1 MWDLKVNA
9 ALFLVKMTEWA
20 LEVLAGRVW
29 PLDRRIER
37 LLRPTSH
44 QEISRC
50 QTIPF
55 EHSGWVSAFLQTELT
70 ISSRTARSFPLL
82 EKLTFSGISSCLWAL
97 MFDWNVTPHRLAL
110 FMYKMEKK
118 KRFSVQSSSVV
129 TRQSI
134 WEMKTCTPV
143 TCCVQCFLES
153 HYFWI
158 NLCWWQFH
166 CLLLLLLLL

>member
-1 MWDLKVNA
+1 MLNFSSLSPAD
-9 ALFLVKMTEWA
+9 EW
-20 LEVLAGRVW
+20 
-29 PLDRRIER
+29 
-37 LLRPTSH
+37 H
-44 QEISRC
+44 QPSWQSWWVMSILQKLISVE
-50 QTIPF
+50 T
-55 EHSGWVSAFLQTELT
+55 L
-70 ISSRTARSFPLL
+70 
-82 EKLTFSGISSCLWAL
+82 CLWAL
-97 MFDWNVTPHRLAL
+97 MVDWNVTPHRLASCL
-110 FMYKMEKK
+110 VQVCSCT

-166 CLLLLLLLL
+166 CLLLWWYYYGAFILLLFLCRIVFIFSLILSSLS

>member
-1 MWDLKVNA
+1 MYLTSLTLCRKADKHISQNVE
-9 ALFLVKMTEWA
+9 LFLTKASWWVAPA
-20 LEVLAGRVW
+20 LMAELM
-29 PLDRRIER
+29 
-37 LLRPTSH
+37 SH
-44 QEISRC
+44 VHFAKTNFRGNS
-50 QTIPF
+50 
-55 EHSGWVSAFLQTELT
+55 L
-70 ISSRTARSFPLL
+70 
-82 EKLTFSGISSCLWAL
+82 CLWAL
-97 MFDWNVTPHRLAL
+97 MVDWNVTPHRLASCL
-110 FMYKMEKK
+110 VQVCSCT

-166 CLLLLLLLL
+166 CLLLWWYYYGAFILLLFLCRIVFIFSLILSSLS